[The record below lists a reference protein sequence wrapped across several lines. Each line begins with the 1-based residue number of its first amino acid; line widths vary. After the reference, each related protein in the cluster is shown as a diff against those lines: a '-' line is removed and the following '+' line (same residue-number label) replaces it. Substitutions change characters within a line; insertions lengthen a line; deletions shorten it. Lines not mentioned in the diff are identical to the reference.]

1 MTIRLDALLDLLAQ
15 IDGLETD
22 AVAKRQFRDLIYQ
35 VGAIHKVPA
44 IERQVRIEFAA
55 GLTHARVSVPSI
67 RDRLI
72 ARFAIGKRQAYR
84 DIESA
89 LKLCQ
94 KPPDFGTRD

>member
-1 MTIRLDALLDLLAQ
+1 MTIHTDALLDLLARV
-15 IDGLETD
+15 DELEAD
-22 AVAKRQFRDLIYQ
+22 PVAKRRFRDLIYQ
-35 VGAIHKVPA
+35 IGAVHKVPA

-55 GLTHARVSVPSI
+55 GLTNARVSVASI

-89 LKLCQ
+89 LKLRQ
-94 KPPDFGTRD
+94 KPPDFGARD